1 MTFRGIMTAM
11 TAPRFCL
18 CMTAVGLCFVAAACG
33 ADAVDATTRPPDGT
47 ADVSAQDAAPNADPV
62 KPEAGGDAL
71 AARATIAAIKTLAGT
86 SACSQYSWKDRGQ
99 APRGYVKGVAL
110 AFARA
115 VCNRTRSDVLVVS
128 RAKTGV
134 DASDA
139 LSWFD
144 SNFAAVGMRN
154 DVAGSEPLRHTYTLL
169 LGLGM
174 RESSGEHCTGRD
186 MAATNVSS
194 DSAEAGAWQTSWDS
208 RSASTELPILF
219 NLHKASS
226 RGCFLDT
233 FAEGVTCSAANLK
246 NWGTGADGLAFQ
258 QLEKECP
265 GFAAEYAA
273 VMLRVQGGS
282 MGHYGPLRTK
292 AAEIRPECDALF
304 QKIEG
309 IVEQDPSVCAEL

>member
-1 MTFRGIMTAM
+1 MLRMTVARLG
-11 TAPRFCL
+11 L
-18 CMTAVGLCFVAAACG
+18 CTTAVGLVAAACG
-33 ADAVDATTRPPDGT
+33 ADAVDVTPGPPD
-47 ADVSAQDAAPNADPV
+47 AAAEAMAQDAAPDV
-62 KPEAGGDAL
+62 DGDAR
-71 AARATIAAIKTLAGT
+71 AARATIVAIETLAGK
-86 SACSQYSWKDRGQ
+86 SACYQYSWKDRGRM
-99 APRGYVKGVAL
+99 PTGYVKGVAL

-128 RAKTGV
+128 RSKTGD

-144 SNFAAVGMRN
+144 SNFAALGMRN
-154 DVAGSEPLRHTYTLL
+154 DVAGIEPLRHTYTLL

-186 MAATNVSS
+186 ASATNVSS

-208 RSASTELPILF
+208 RSASTELPMLF
-219 NLHKASS
+219 NLHKGST

-233 FAEGVTCSAANLK
+233 FAEGVTCSAADLK

-258 QLEKECP
+258 QLEKKCP

-273 VMLRVQGGS
+273 VMLRVQGGN

-292 AAEIRPECDALF
+292 AAEIRSECDALF
-304 QKIEG
+304 QQVQVV
-309 IVEQDPSVCAEL
+309 VEQNLSVCAEL

>member
-1 MTFRGIMTAM
+1 M
-11 TAPRFCL
+11 
-18 CMTAVGLCFVAAACG
+18 
-33 ADAVDATTRPPDGT
+33 
-47 ADVSAQDAAPNADPV
+47 PV
-62 KPEAGGDAL
+62 
-71 AARATIAAIKTLAGT
+71 
-86 SACSQYSWKDRGQ
+86 
-99 APRGYVKGVAL
+99 GYVKGVAL

-115 VCNRTRSDVLVVS
+115 VCNRTRSDVVLVS
-128 RAKTGV
+128 RSKTGD

-144 SNFAAVGMRN
+144 SNFAALGMRN
-154 DVAGSEPLRHTYTLL
+154 DVAGLEPLRHTYTLL

-186 MAATNVSS
+186 MSATNVSS

-208 RSASTELPILF
+208 RSASTELQMLF
-219 NLHKASS
+219 NLRKGSS

-233 FAEGVTCSAANLK
+233 FAEGVTCSAADLK

-258 QLEKECP
+258 QLEKTCP

-282 MGHYGPLRTK
+282 RGHYGPLRTK
-292 AAEIRPECDALF
+292 AAEIRSECDALF
-304 QKIEG
+304 QQVQVV
-309 IVEQDPSVCAEL
+309 VEQNRSVCAEL